1 MPSSGKT
8 VHASAVL
15 TGERAVLIRGN
26 SGTGK
31 SQLAAAL
38 LNAAREGL
46 LRYARL
52 VADDR
57 VKIFAANGRL
67 LAAAPET
74 IRGIIEVRGLGIR
87 CVDCEPLAV
96 VGLVI
101 DLAASDATRM
111 PDRKAE
117 ETEILGIRI
126 PRLPVA
132 ANQDPFQL
140 VLAALTLAPKV

>member
-1 MPSSGKT
+1 M

-31 SQLAAAL
+31 SRLTAAL

-67 LAAAPET
+67 LAVAPET
-74 IRGIIEVRGLGIR
+74 IQGMMEVRGLGIR
-87 CVDCEPLAV
+87 RVDCEPLAV

-101 DLAASDATRM
+101 DLAASDGTRM
-111 PDRKAE
+111 PDKRVE
-117 ETEILGIRI
+117 ETEIFGIRI

-132 ANQDPFQL
+132 AKQDPFPL